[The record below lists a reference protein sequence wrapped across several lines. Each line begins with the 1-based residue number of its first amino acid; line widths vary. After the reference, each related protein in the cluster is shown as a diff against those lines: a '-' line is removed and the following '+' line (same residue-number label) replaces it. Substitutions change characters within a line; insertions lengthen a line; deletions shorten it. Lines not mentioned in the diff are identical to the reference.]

1 MDKSDHLT
9 FCSFLS
15 ENFPLVNDHPDVA
28 GLLGDPY
35 ILQNLGAA
43 MASSFHDEGITKVIA
58 PEARGPVLG
67 ALVATC
73 LKAGFVLLRKEG
85 RNHPGADKTITS
97 EQTWTGERIRFLTRS
112 FDLDESDRILVVDDW
127 ATTGNT
133 IRVAKQFAN
142 QIGATY
148 IGSSVIVNKANP
160 AILEELNISWLVSFD
175 DLI

>member
-1 MDKSDHLT
+1 MDKSDHFT

-73 LKAGFVLLRKEG
+73 LKAGLVLLRKEG

-127 ATTGNT
+127 VTTGNT
-133 IRVAKQFAN
+133 IRVAKKFIDD
-142 QIGATY
+142 IGASY
-148 IGSSVIVNKANP
+148 IGSSVIVNKSDP
-160 AILEELNISWLVSFD
+160 EILEALNVAWLVNFNN
-175 DLI
+175 LV

>member
-127 ATTGNT
+127 VTTGNT
-133 IRVAKQFAN
+133 IRVAKKFIDD
-142 QIGATY
+142 IGASY
-148 IGSSVIVNKANP
+148 IGSSVIVNKSDP
-160 AILEELNISWLVSFD
+160 EILEALNIAWLVNFNN
-175 DLI
+175 LV

>member
-85 RNHPGADKTITS
+85 RNHPGTDKTITS

-127 ATTGNT
+127 VTTGNT
-133 IRVAKQFAN
+133 IRVAKKFIDD
-142 QIGATY
+142 IGASY
-148 IGSSVIVNKANP
+148 IGSSVIVNKSDP
-160 AILEELNISWLVSFD
+160 EILEALNVAWLVNFN
-175 DLI
+175 DLV

>member
-1 MDKSDHLT
+1 MR
-9 FCSFLS
+9 
-15 ENFPLVNDHPDVA
+15 A
-28 GLLGDPY
+28 GL
-35 ILQNLGAA
+35 
-43 MASSFHDEGITKVIA
+43 
-58 PEARGPVLG
+58 VL
-67 ALVATC
+67 V
-73 LKAGFVLLRKEG
+73 RKDG
-85 RNHPGADKTITS
+85 RNHPGADTTITS
-97 EQTWTGERIRFLTRS
+97 DETWTGEKINFLTRS
-112 FDLDESDRILVVDDW
+112 FDIDETDRVLVVDDW

>member
-73 LKAGFVLLRKEG
+73 LKAGLVFVRKEG
-85 RNHPGADKTITS
+85 RNHPGADQTITS

-133 IRVAKQFAN
+133 IRAAKQFAN
-142 QIGATY
+142 QMRATY
-148 IGSSVIVNKANP
+148 IGSSVIVNKAVQST
-160 AILEELNISWLVSFD
+160 LDELNVAWLINFNN
-175 DLI
+175 LI

>member
-9 FCSFLS
+9 FCSFLG

-73 LKAGFVLLRKEG
+73 LKAGLVLVRKEG
-85 RNHPGADKTITS
+85 RNHPGADQTITS
-97 EQTWTGERIRFLTRS
+97 EQTWTGERIGFLTRS

-142 QIGATY
+142 QMGATY
-148 IGSSVIVNKANP
+148 IGSSVIVNKADT
-160 AILEELNISWLVSFD
+160 AILTELNISWLVNFD
-175 DLI
+175 DLV

>member
-1 MDKSDHLT
+1 MDKSDHLA
-9 FCSFLS
+9 FCSFLTK
-15 ENFPLVNDHPDVA
+15 NFPLVNEHPDVA
-28 GLLGDPY
+28 GLLRDPY

-73 LKAGFVLLRKEG
+73 LKAGLVLVRKEG

-97 EQTWTGERIRFLTRS
+97 EQTWTGEKIRFLTRS
-112 FDLDESDRILVVDDW
+112 FDLNESDRILVVDDW

-133 IRVAKQFAN
+133 IRVAKKFIN
-142 QIGATY
+142 QNGATY
-148 IGSSVIVNKANP
+148 IGSSVIVNKAVQST
-160 AILEELNISWLVSFD
+160 LDELNVAWLINFNN
-175 DLI
+175 LI